1 MLPAIMSRIARA
13 GRGIALRTVQV
24 RRRNVESALAAG
36 TVSLAVDIALPLADS
51 VRRQKISADRPAVV
65 MRRGHPALSKGLTL
79 DRYLEQD
86 HVMVTSRR
94 QGPGLEDVELSKR
107 GLSRRIRLRCLN
119 YLAALRVVA
128 TSDLVVTMGERYVPL
143 LSDGLKT
150 ETVAFPFRVP
160 TLDLYLYWHASADGD
175 AANRW
180 LRSLVIEAFRK
191 G

>member
-1 MLPAIMSRIARA
+1 
-13 GRGIALRTVQV
+13 
-24 RRRNVESALAAG
+24 
-36 TVSLAVDIALPLADS
+36 
-51 VRRQKISADRPAVV
+51 
-65 MRRGHPALSKGLTL
+65 
-79 DRYLEQD
+79 
-86 HVMVTSRR
+86 MVTSRR

-107 GLSRRIRLRCLN
+107 GLSRRIRLRCRN

-143 LSDGLKT
+143 LSAGLKT
-150 ETVAFPFRVP
+150 ETVAFPFRMP

-180 LRSLVIEAFRK
+180 LRSLVVDAFRD